1 MQIIGEHLDLLL
13 SKLFHDLISPVSAA
27 RNGLE
32 LVREF
37 GGDDV
42 GADALDLVAQS
53 VDQANDRLTFFRM
66 AFGGAGSSGSLAMH
80 NVPDLAAGY
89 LKSRKISADAS
100 NWTPGE
106 TRVGGAKVVLGGVAV
121 AADFLPRGGQIVLSA
136 DQGSAEIK
144 AEGTGAAFSA
154 PLFQALMQKVEPSTE
169 TVFATTVA
177 DNASRFNVRIDA
189 EQVAPAIRFS
199 WS

>member
-1 MQIIGEHLDLLL
+1 MQISGEHLDLLL

-32 LVREF
+32 TVREF

-53 VDQANDRLTFFRM
+53 VDKANDLTFFRM

-89 LKSRKISADAS
+89 LKSRKNRRGCIQLDAGRD
-100 NWTPGE
+100 PCG
-106 TRVGGAKVVLGGVAV
+106 RRKGRFGRCGGCC
-121 AADFLPRGGQIVLSA
+121 R
-136 DQGSAEIK
+136 
-144 AEGTGAAFSA
+144 FSA
-154 PLFQALMQKVEPSTE
+154 ARW
-169 TVFATTVA
+169 A
-177 DNASRFNVRIDA
+177 DRSIGGS
-189 EQVAPAIRFS
+189 E
-199 WS
+199 